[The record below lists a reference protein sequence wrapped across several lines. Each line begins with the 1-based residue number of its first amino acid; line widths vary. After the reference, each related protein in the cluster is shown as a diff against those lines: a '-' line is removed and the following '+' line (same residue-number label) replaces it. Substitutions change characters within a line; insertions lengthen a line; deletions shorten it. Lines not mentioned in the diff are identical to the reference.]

1 MAGVHDQAVLLT
13 SRRRQRLEHRVEAP
27 GEPADLCATR
37 SVDRLLEVARRGD
50 TFGGIGQSADRGDRA
65 ARDEPPGYRSHHDG
79 DDRDEHDAIG
89 EIIERLIDLAQ
100 RAGDLHEDVI
110 RCDRGDP
117 GPAAVDRSIGEHRCV
132 SAPGVVDR
140 CEIRRERG
148 ADVEDHLT
156 IRRHHPKEVVPG
168 RLVEERLRTLTLDEP
183 FGGKV
188 LQRTP
193 SEGFSKLRAADER
206 PEPGC
211 SAPHLGVDFLDEF
224 AFGGC
229 VDALSYHGDCGGD
242 DEHHHECD
250 AEPQAHGHLPPE
262 RAT

>member
-27 GEPADLCATR
+27 GEPADLCATG
-37 SVDRLLEVARRGD
+37 SVDRLLEIARLGD
-50 TFGGIGQSADRGDRA
+50 TLGGIGQSTDRGDRA

-100 RAGDLHEDVI
+100 RAGELHEDIV

-117 GPAAVDRSIGEHRCV
+117 GPTAVDRSIGEHRCV
-132 SAPGVVDR
+132 SAPGVVGR
-140 CEIRRERG
+140 CQIYRERG
-148 ADVEDHLT
+148 ADVQDHLT
-156 IRRHHPKEVVPG
+156 IRRYHPGEVVPG
-168 RLVEERLRTLTLDEP
+168 RLVEERPRTPTLAKP

-193 SEGFSKLRAADER
+193 SEGFSKLRATDDR
-206 PEPGC
+206 HEPRC
-211 SAPHLGVDFLDEF
+211 SAL
-224 AFGGC
+224 
-229 VDALSYHGDCGGD
+229 
-242 DEHHHECD
+242 
-250 AEPQAHGHLPPE
+250 
-262 RAT
+262 